1 MSKKYWEILE
11 SINWP
16 VVCQSDRRINTAAL
30 QRKLIAEYSKPSI
43 IGACRFARQLHD
55 DLVAAYD
62 AYCKASHARPGSYG
76 GDDSFGDMMWHVIGA
91 GENWY
96 NNVLENFTLL
106 NDLHYREGFQYVMMD
121 DRKDFE
127 EFEWYYHQNRV
138 EQAYGKIM
146 FMRINDGKRS
156 KTDLAIMGDL
166 KARLEMILIG
176 MDEGKFGVVLEQV
189 RDMDT
194 MNKKGSY
201 DRFYNGWSHNES
213 AFFSNVLSD
222 ILHNMFDE
230 SDYKEPV
237 DETPK
242 VNKRQLLIEQ
252 LNCALN
258 QALDGSC
265 KTVQFEWDDTEF
277 SVDLDSK

>member
-30 QRKLIAEYSKPSI
+30 QRKLIAEYSQPSI

-156 KTDLAIMGDL
+156 KSDLAIMSEL

-176 MDEGKFGVVLEQV
+176 MESGEFSIVLDQV
-189 RDMDT
+189 RDMESH
-194 MNKKGSY
+194 NRNGSY
-201 DRFYNGWSHNES
+201 NKFYDGWSHNES

-222 ILHNMFDE
+222 ILSNMFDE
-230 SDYKEPV
+230 CQYKQLV
-237 DETPK
+237 DDTPK
-242 VNKRQLLIEQ
+242 VPKRQQLIGQLRNALSLAEDPKCDVAEFDLL
-252 LNCALN
+252 
-258 QALDGSC
+258 
-265 KTVQFEWDDTEF
+265 DTDF
-277 SVDLDSK
+277 CVDFDN